1 MGVMRLNL
9 ISKFLFLIHTLIS
22 TIWST
27 IMYTINI
34 LFDNRLCLYHP
45 LMTKK
50 YCMLSDIQK
59 LINSMHNVDLNSRN
73 EFIHEFKNLKIFSI
87 DEYFIPVDH
96 FIDVNN
102 PIISYLMFML
112 QMSITF
118 KQDSNISEYNF
129 WVNFFERFIII
140 YNHII
145 NVEDN
150 HIFGIYNR
158 DYFIL

>member
-1 MGVMRLNL
+1 
-9 ISKFLFLIHTLIS
+9 
-22 TIWST
+22 
-27 IMYTINI
+27 
-34 LFDNRLCLYHP
+34 
-45 LMTKK
+45 MTKK